1 MPDGCIYLAGL
12 NSSTYALPKLANER
26 VIDPKSIAVLKQ
38 TARKLLG
45 DGVEVVREGVCWRP
59 VARKGVPIIA
69 DLGGKGGGEE
79 EEEAG
84 VIVCA
89 GHGPWGISNSLGSG
103 YCVAKMVEGEDVERY
118 VGRLG
123 L

>member
-12 NSSTYALPKLANER
+12 NSSTYPLPPIASER
-26 VIDPKSIAVLKQ
+26 AVDPESVAVLRK
-38 TARKLLG
+38 TARRLLG
-45 DGVEVVREGVCWRP
+45 DGFAVVRAGVCWRP

-69 DLGGKGGGEE
+69 ELGGDGEE
-79 EEEAG
+79 G

>member
-1 MPDGCIYLAGL
+1 M
-12 NSSTYALPKLANER
+12 
-26 VIDPKSIAVLKQ
+26 
-38 TARKLLG
+38 
-45 DGVEVVREGVCWRP
+45 
-59 VARKGVPIIA
+59 ARKGVPIIA
-69 DLGGKGGGEE
+69 DLGDGGEE
-79 EEEAG
+79 G

>member
-1 MPDGCIYLAGL
+1 MPEI
-12 NSSTYALPKLANER
+12 ANER
-26 VIDPKSIAVLKQ
+26 VIDPKSVAVLMK
-38 TARKLLG
+38 TARELLG
-45 DGVEVVREGVCWRP
+45 DEFEVVREGVCWRP
-59 VARKGVPIIA
+59 VARRGVPIVA
-69 DLGGKGGGEE
+69 DLGDGGEE
-79 EEEAG
+79 G

-103 YCVAKMVEGEDVERY
+103 FCVAQMVEGKDMERY

>member
-12 NSSTYALPKLANER
+12 NSSAYPLPQIANER
-26 VIDPKSIAVLKQ
+26 VVDGASIAVLKK
-38 TARKLLG
+38 TARRLLG
-45 DGVEVVREGVCWRP
+45 HGFEVVREGVCWRP

-69 DLGGKGGGEE
+69 DLGGTGDE
-79 EEEAG
+79 G

-103 YCVAKMVEGEDVERY
+103 YCVAKMVEGEDVEGY

-123 L
+123 F

>member
-12 NSSTYALPKLANER
+12 NSSTYPLPKVATER
-26 VIDPKSIAVLKQ
+26 VIDPRSIAVLKK
-38 TARKLLG
+38 TARRLLG
-45 DGVEVVREGVCWRP
+45 DGFEVVREGVCWRP

-69 DLGGKGGGEE
+69 DLIDGGEE
-79 EEEAG
+79 G

>member
-12 NSSTYALPKLANER
+12 NSSTYPLPKIANDG
-26 VIDPKSIAVLKQ
+26 VTDPDSIAALMK
-38 TARKLLG
+38 TAHRLLG
-45 DGVEVVREGVCWRP
+45 DDFKVVREGVCWRP

-69 DLGGKGGGEE
+69 DLGGRGEE
-79 EEEAG
+79 G

-103 YCVAKMVEGEDVERY
+103 YCVAKMVDGEDVERY

>member
-1 MPDGCIYLAGL
+1 MPEKAH
-12 NSSTYALPKLANER
+12 ER
-26 VIDPKSIAVLKQ
+26 VIDAKSIAVLKK

-45 DGVEVVREGVCWRP
+45 EDFEVVREGVCWRP
-59 VARKGVPIIA
+59 VARRGVPIIA
-69 DLGGKGGGEE
+69 ELSDGGEE
-79 EEEAG
+79 G

-103 YCVAKMVEGEDVERY
+103 HCVARMVEGKDVERF

>member
-12 NSSTYALPKLANER
+12 NSSTYPLPKIANER
-26 VIDPKSIAVLKQ
+26 VVDDKSIAVLKK
-38 TARKLLG
+38 TAHKLLG
-45 DGVEVVREGVCWRP
+45 DDFEVVREGVCWRP

-69 DLGGKGGGEE
+69 DLGDRGEE
-79 EEEAG
+79 G

-103 YCVAKMVEGEDVERY
+103 YCVAKMVEGKNMERY

>member
-12 NSSTYALPKLANER
+12 NSSTYPLPLTPDER
-26 VIDPKSIAVLKQ
+26 VIDATSIAVLKK
-38 TARKLLG
+38 TAHKLLG
-45 DGVEVVREGVCWRP
+45 DDVQIVREGVCWRP

-69 DLGGKGGGEE
+69 DLSAEGEE
-79 EEEAG
+79 G

-118 VGRLG
+118 VGQLG